1 MSDRILKVNAYTT
14 LDLLDGRAE
23 GHGFEE
29 DALAVLNV
37 TADRKNPDAVKLQLE
52 LDNTDLDAVPAHA
65 DEIELTPSRP
75 GRSPPPS
82 KSAPRRS
89 RTRTTTE
96 PIPLLSFVTS
106 LFHCARATPAAGDPR

>member
-65 DEIELTPSRP
+65 DEIELTPEQ
-75 GRSPPPS
+75 
-82 KSAPRRS
+82 A
-89 RTRTTTE
+89 RTVAAALE
-96 PIPLLSFVTS
+96 E
-106 LFHCARATPAAGDPR
+106 RAETVEGVNDD

>member
-23 GHGFEE
+23 GRGFEE

-65 DEIELTPSRP
+65 DEIELTPEQ
-75 GRSPPPS
+75 
-82 KSAPRRS
+82 A
-89 RTRTTTE
+89 RTVAAALE
-96 PIPLLSFVTS
+96 E
-106 LFHCARATPAAGDPR
+106 RAETVEDANDD

>member
-65 DEIELTPSRP
+65 DEIELTPEQ
-75 GRSPPPS
+75 
-82 KSAPRRS
+82 A
-89 RTRTTTE
+89 RTVAAALEEHAETVE
-96 PIPLLSFVTS
+96 
-106 LFHCARATPAAGDPR
+106 CANDD

>member
-65 DEIELTPSRP
+65 DEIELTPEQ
-75 GRSPPPS
+75 
-82 KSAPRRS
+82 A
-89 RTRTTTE
+89 RTVAAALE
-96 PIPLLSFVTS
+96 D
-106 LFHCARATPAAGDPR
+106 RAATVEDANDD

>member
-65 DEIELTPSRP
+65 DEIELTPEQ
-75 GRSPPPS
+75 
-82 KSAPRRS
+82 A
-89 RTRTTTE
+89 RTVAAALE
-96 PIPLLSFVTS
+96 D
-106 LFHCARATPAAGDPR
+106 RAETVEGVNDD

>member
-29 DALAVLNV
+29 DALAVLNI

-65 DEIELTPSRP
+65 DEIELTPEQ
-75 GRSPPPS
+75 
-82 KSAPRRS
+82 A
-89 RTRTTTE
+89 RTVAAALE
-96 PIPLLSFVTS
+96 E
-106 LFHCARATPAAGDPR
+106 RAETVEGVNDD

>member
-65 DEIELTPSRP
+65 DEIELTPEQ
-75 GRSPPPS
+75 
-82 KSAPRRS
+82 A
-89 RTRTTTE
+89 RTVAAALE
-96 PIPLLSFVTS
+96 E
-106 LFHCARATPAAGDPR
+106 RAETVEDANDD